1 MIRYTGQLKDIKP
14 ATIKR
19 TKKGKAIYMCT
30 DILTFDIETSN
41 LYRDK
46 SGRIFRYE
54 PGKSAEYWNELE
66 KFAIPYIWQFSYN
79 DTVYYGREFKEFL
92 NVLMILTAI
101 RSI

>member
-46 SGRIFRYE
+46 SGHVFRYE
-54 PGKSAEYWNELE
+54 PGKSAEYWKSNDAPVSGYRFDAYLRIARLTVE
-66 KFAIPYIWQFSYN
+66 KL
-79 DTVYYGREFKEFL
+79 RK
-92 NVLMILTAI
+92 
-101 RSI
+101 